1 MNWEKLYELQRDLDE
16 KILNSIPQTR
26 EDILEHKILALIVEL
41 GEFANETRC
50 FKYWSKKG
58 PNEREVI
65 LEEFVDGIH
74 FLLSLG
80 LDFHLTYELDE
91 TKLETYP
98 SLTTG
103 IHKVFEQI
111 HDFKQKPTQ
120 ENYTTLMN
128 TYLSVGQM
136 LNFTEEDIFDAY
148 LEKNKVN
155 HERQH
160 SGY

>member
-1 MNWEKLYELQRDLDE
+1 M
-16 KILNSIPQTR
+16 
-26 EDILEHKILALIVEL
+26 
-41 GEFANETRC
+41 
-50 FKYWSKKG
+50 
-58 PNEREVI
+58 
-65 LEEFVDGIH
+65 
-74 FLLSLG
+74 SLG